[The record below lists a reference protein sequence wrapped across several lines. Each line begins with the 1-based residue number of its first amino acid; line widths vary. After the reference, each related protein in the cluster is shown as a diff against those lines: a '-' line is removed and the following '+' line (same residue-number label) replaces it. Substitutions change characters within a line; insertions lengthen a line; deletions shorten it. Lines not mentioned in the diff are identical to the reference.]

1 MGEELLPP
9 RMFAVGDEPL
19 GERVNSYHK
28 VKRTELLI
36 DALEPEELDF
46 LRNSTFGKVLA
57 IEENPPF
64 SGAFGQYV
72 VVRLL
77 KVNKKYE
84 VWFLFAGNPVK
95 MSLREFAIITGLN
108 CRKIPELTKKKKNP
122 LKEKLYWNELMGSLK
137 FCTIDIAIDMLK
149 KKVVKGTEARIKFA
163 CLAITSSI
171 LFPSSHTPRIM
182 PEHVEMIR
190 DLDEFLEFPWGRA
203 SFHTLLVLLVAI
215 PQLKKEITPSEPIV
229 IEDSESEGESPEEH
243 APSEEENVVP
253 QEKPSPATKYCLI
266 PGHAK
271 SIDTDCQVRV
281 KCILNEPFEEWSAG
295 LDFLWV
301 DESYDLAVENM
312 VHLIYEGFAFCK
324 EMFKGGLTA
333 NDLARLRA
341 EKKLKEKEPK
351 EKSDKDHHAEA
362 PDCEGSD
369 SQTHILI
376 ANLVASQLGEK
387 IRSPSSDIRG
397 EISFLEKRIYQAL
410 DAKLEKIVASTI
422 QSQQLAFIQ
431 TTISQS
437 LQDIDNKVVDTL
449 VCQLKIMEASLL
461 KGLSQVIGQ
470 PSSSLDVP
478 GEDTSFEKFYQ
489 PGQLSDTRV
498 PSVNGS
504 IPLAPDNIISA
515 EAADFRISAVLRDL
529 NTVPDRLTQESTY
542 VVARRQS
549 IEGKLPDGEDNHV
562 SKPDTLR
569 SSKAVELPAQKTVEQ
584 VGDISLIEE
593 PPVATNMNTEHSEEP
608 VEPNQNPEM
617 EYDQSLGAQP
627 MVVDEP
633 VSQEVEIEEMHI
645 PFYLLEMPSFSLG
658 LSQED
663 AVVGKEMR
671 NPISDAS
678 PPKEQ
683 ELEVLEQ
690 RKSKR
695 PRSRPVGL
703 QDYKYD
709 PKVTAGLCIIPDLDH
724 RFKLMEETLLKESG
738 INLLND
744 FSVTPTEFCDIG
756 YHMTILPTGVMD
768 ALICFVSRGLASG
781 SNKTAVK
788 DRAKLKFTDVQL
800 VKPFVKSPERI
811 YFPFNLDRQHWV
823 KVCIDTKACT
833 YIGYM
838 ETIPGAK
845 AFTVSR
851 CKGIPQIST
860 QSDAGVMAV
869 LLIEAHVVEGLGG
882 CKSITPRLLP
892 EASKQLAVKLFESI
906 SM

>member
-1 MGEELLPP
+1 
-9 RMFAVGDEPL
+9 
-19 GERVNSYHK
+19 
-28 VKRTELLI
+28 
-36 DALEPEELDF
+36 
-46 LRNSTFGKVLA
+46 
-57 IEENPPF
+57 
-64 SGAFGQYV
+64 
-72 VVRLL
+72 
-77 KVNKKYE
+77 
-84 VWFLFAGNPVK
+84 
-95 MSLREFAIITGLN
+95 
-108 CRKIPELTKKKKNP
+108 
-122 LKEKLYWNELMGSLK
+122 
-137 FCTIDIAIDMLK
+137 
-149 KKVVKGTEARIKFA
+149 
-163 CLAITSSI
+163 
-171 LFPSSHTPRIM
+171 
-182 PEHVEMIR
+182 
-190 DLDEFLEFPWGRA
+190 
-203 SFHTLLVLLVAI
+203 
-215 PQLKKEITPSEPIV
+215 
-229 IEDSESEGESPEEH
+229 
-243 APSEEENVVP
+243 
-253 QEKPSPATKYCLI
+253 
-266 PGHAK
+266 
-271 SIDTDCQVRV
+271 
-281 KCILNEPFEEWSAG
+281 
-295 LDFLWV
+295 
-301 DESYDLAVENM
+301 
-312 VHLIYEGFAFCK
+312 
-324 EMFKGGLTA
+324 MFKGGLTA

-461 KGLSQVIGQ
+461 KGLS
-470 PSSSLDVP
+470 
-478 GEDTSFEKFYQ
+478 
-489 PGQLSDTRV
+489 QLSDTRV

-724 RFKLMEETLLKESG
+724 RFKLMEETLLKES
-738 INLLND
+738 
-744 FSVTPTEFCDIG
+744 
-756 YHMTILPTGVMD
+756 
-768 ALICFVSRGLASG
+768 
-781 SNKTAVK
+781 
-788 DRAKLKFTDVQL
+788 
-800 VKPFVKSPERI
+800 
-811 YFPFNLDRQHWV
+811 
-823 KVCIDTKACT
+823 
-833 YIGYM
+833 
-838 ETIPGAK
+838 
-845 AFTVSR
+845 
-851 CKGIPQIST
+851 
-860 QSDAGVMAV
+860 
-869 LLIEAHVVEGLGG
+869 
-882 CKSITPRLLP
+882 
-892 EASKQLAVKLFESI
+892 
-906 SM
+906 

>member
-149 KKVVKGTEARIKFA
+149 KKV
-163 CLAITSSI
+163 
-171 LFPSSHTPRIM
+171 
-182 PEHVEMIR
+182 HVEMIR

-203 SFHTLLVLLVAI
+203 SFHTLVTSLISKDEILVLLVAI

-461 KGLSQVIGQ
+461 KGLS
-470 PSSSLDVP
+470 
-478 GEDTSFEKFYQ
+478 
-489 PGQLSDTRV
+489 QLSDTRV

-781 SNKTAVK
+781 SNV
-788 DRAKLKFTDVQL
+788 
-800 VKPFVKSPERI
+800 
-811 YFPFNLDRQHWV
+811 
-823 KVCIDTKACT
+823 
-833 YIGYM
+833 
-838 ETIPGAK
+838 
-845 AFTVSR
+845 
-851 CKGIPQIST
+851 
-860 QSDAGVMAV
+860 
-869 LLIEAHVVEGLGG
+869 
-882 CKSITPRLLP
+882 
-892 EASKQLAVKLFESI
+892 
-906 SM
+906 

>member
-1 MGEELLPP
+1 
-9 RMFAVGDEPL
+9 MFAVGDEPL

-756 YHMTILPTGVMD
+756 YHMTILPTG
-768 ALICFVSRGLASG
+768 
-781 SNKTAVK
+781 
-788 DRAKLKFTDVQL
+788 
-800 VKPFVKSPERI
+800 
-811 YFPFNLDRQHWV
+811 
-823 KVCIDTKACT
+823 

>member
-108 CRKIPELTKKKKNP
+108 SSVAICG
-122 LKEKLYWNELMGSLK
+122 Y
-137 FCTIDIAIDMLK
+137 IDAIQ
-149 KKVVKGTEARIKFA
+149 
-163 CLAITSSI
+163 
-171 LFPSSHTPRIM
+171 
-182 PEHVEMIR
+182 
-190 DLDEFLEFPWGRA
+190 
-203 SFHTLLVLLVAI
+203 LVLLVAI

-271 SIDTDCQVRV
+271 SIDTDCQVVRV

-724 RFKLMEETLLKESG
+724 RFKLMEETLLKES
-738 INLLND
+738 
-744 FSVTPTEFCDIG
+744 
-756 YHMTILPTGVMD
+756 
-768 ALICFVSRGLASG
+768 
-781 SNKTAVK
+781 
-788 DRAKLKFTDVQL
+788 
-800 VKPFVKSPERI
+800 
-811 YFPFNLDRQHWV
+811 
-823 KVCIDTKACT
+823 
-833 YIGYM
+833 
-838 ETIPGAK
+838 
-845 AFTVSR
+845 
-851 CKGIPQIST
+851 
-860 QSDAGVMAV
+860 
-869 LLIEAHVVEGLGG
+869 
-882 CKSITPRLLP
+882 
-892 EASKQLAVKLFESI
+892 
-906 SM
+906 

>member
-1 MGEELLPP
+1 M
-9 RMFAVGDEPL
+9 
-19 GERVNSYHK
+19 
-28 VKRTELLI
+28 
-36 DALEPEELDF
+36 
-46 LRNSTFGKVLA
+46 
-57 IEENPPF
+57 
-64 SGAFGQYV
+64 
-72 VVRLL
+72 
-77 KVNKKYE
+77 
-84 VWFLFAGNPVK
+84 
-95 MSLREFAIITGLN
+95 
-108 CRKIPELTKKKKNP
+108 
-122 LKEKLYWNELMGSLK
+122 
-137 FCTIDIAIDMLK
+137 
-149 KKVVKGTEARIKFA
+149 
-163 CLAITSSI
+163 
-171 LFPSSHTPRIM
+171 
-182 PEHVEMIR
+182 
-190 DLDEFLEFPWGRA
+190 
-203 SFHTLLVLLVAI
+203 
-215 PQLKKEITPSEPIV
+215 
-229 IEDSESEGESPEEH
+229 
-243 APSEEENVVP
+243 
-253 QEKPSPATKYCLI
+253 
-266 PGHAK
+266 
-271 SIDTDCQVRV
+271 

-562 SKPDTLR
+562 SKPVRYLFTANYIW
-569 SSKAVELPAQKTVEQ
+569 S
-584 VGDISLIEE
+584 
-593 PPVATNMNTEHSEEP
+593 
-608 VEPNQNPEM
+608 
-617 EYDQSLGAQP
+617 
-627 MVVDEP
+627 
-633 VSQEVEIEEMHI
+633 
-645 PFYLLEMPSFSLG
+645 FY
-658 LSQED
+658 
-663 AVVGKEMR
+663 
-671 NPISDAS
+671 
-678 PPKEQ
+678 
-683 ELEVLEQ
+683 
-690 RKSKR
+690 
-695 PRSRPVGL
+695 
-703 QDYKYD
+703 
-709 PKVTAGLCIIPDLDH
+709 
-724 RFKLMEETLLKESG
+724 
-738 INLLND
+738 
-744 FSVTPTEFCDIG
+744 
-756 YHMTILPTGVMD
+756 
-768 ALICFVSRGLASG
+768 
-781 SNKTAVK
+781 
-788 DRAKLKFTDVQL
+788 
-800 VKPFVKSPERI
+800 
-811 YFPFNLDRQHWV
+811 
-823 KVCIDTKACT
+823 
-833 YIGYM
+833 
-838 ETIPGAK
+838 
-845 AFTVSR
+845 
-851 CKGIPQIST
+851 
-860 QSDAGVMAV
+860 
-869 LLIEAHVVEGLGG
+869 
-882 CKSITPRLLP
+882 
-892 EASKQLAVKLFESI
+892 
-906 SM
+906 